1 MKDGEA
7 WSTNSGEKNEEAVS
21 RTCFPAARYLL
32 SFSLIVSLGIQGGC
46 ARGSAQRGLVVAGST
61 SVQPFA
67 DHWAELYMNE
77 HPGRVVN
84 IQGGGSSAGI
94 QAAREGAADIGMSS
108 RELKPEEK
116 DLLEVIVAWDGL
128 AVIVNPANMVD
139 DLSIEQ
145 VQNIFVGNISN
156 WSTVGGSSQHITVV
170 TREEGS
176 GTRGA
181 FQEMVM
187 KDNRIFRG
195 AIVQDSNGTVREIV
209 ANDPQSIGY
218 ISLGLVNSK
227 VKAVRLDGVEPRSEN
242 IEQKK
247 YRLVRPFLFVTN
259 GPPAAAAQEFI
270 DFVLSRPTQEIVRH
284 DGLIPVFENRKAQR
298 P

>member
-1 MKDGEA
+1 MKDRPAYSINAGER
-7 WSTNSGEKNEEAVS
+7 NEEVLS
-21 RTCFPAARYLL
+21 RPFYPESRFLL
-32 SFSLIVSLGIQGGC
+32 SLFLLVLLGFLAGC
-46 ARGSAQRGLVVAGST
+46 ARGTAQRGLVVAGST

-67 DHWAELYMNE
+67 DHWAEVYMKE
-77 HPGRVVN
+77 KPGRVVN
-84 IQGGGSSAGI
+84 VQGGGSSAGI
-94 QAAREGAADIGMSS
+94 QAARTGAADIGMSS

-128 AVIVNPANMVD
+128 AIIVHPGNRIEELN
-139 DLSIEQ
+139 LEQ
-145 VQNIFVGNISN
+145 VQNVFAGNITN
-156 WSTVGGSSQHITVV
+156 WAALGGSSHLITVV

-187 KDNRIFRG
+187 KKNRILRG

-218 ISLGLVNSK
+218 ISLGLVNQK
-227 VKAVRLDGVEPRSEN
+227 VKAVRFDGVEATFEN

-247 YRLVRPFLFVTN
+247 YRLIRPFLFVTSGAPN
-259 GPPAAAAQEFI
+259 AAAQEFI
-270 DFVLSRPTQEIVRH
+270 NFVLSRPTQEMVRH
-284 DGLIPVFENRKAQR
+284 DGLIPVFKD
-298 P
+298 

>member
-1 MKDGEA
+1 V
-7 WSTNSGEKNEEAVS
+7 SGSLHLES
-21 RTCFPAARYLL
+21 RYLL
-32 SFSLIVSLGIQGGC
+32 ALSLLVLLGFLAGC
-46 ARGSAQRGLVVAGST
+46 GRGSAQRGLVVAGST

-67 DHWAELYMNE
+67 DHWSEVYMREN
-77 HPGRVVN
+77 PGRVVN
-84 IQGGGSSAGI
+84 VQGGGSSAGI

-128 AVIVNPANMVD
+128 AIIVHPGNRIEE
-139 DLSIEQ
+139 LSLEQ
-145 VQNIFVGNISN
+145 VENVFAGNIIN
-156 WSTVGGSSQHITVV
+156 WSALGGSNHLITVV

-187 KDNRIFRG
+187 KKNRISRS

-209 ANDPQSIGY
+209 ANDAQSIGY
-218 ISLGLVNSK
+218 ISLGLVNKK
-227 VKAVRLDGVEPRSEN
+227 VKAVRFDGIAASFEN

-247 YRLVRPFLFVTN
+247 YKLIRPFLFVTN
-259 GPPAAAAQEFI
+259 GPPNAAAQEFI
-270 DFVLSRPTQEIVRH
+270 NFVLSRPTQDMVRH
-284 DGLIPVFENRKAQR
+284 DGLIPVFKE
-298 P
+298 

>member
-1 MKDGEA
+1 MRRRFHLK
-7 WSTNSGEKNEEAVS
+7 SL
-21 RTCFPAARYLL
+21 CFLSLALL
-32 SFSLIVSLGIQGGC
+32 VSFSFEGSC
-46 ARGSAQRGLVVAGST
+46 ARGSARRGLVVAGST
-61 SVQPFA
+61 SMQPFA

-77 HPGRVVN
+77 NPGWIVN

-108 RELKPEEK
+108 RELRPEEK

-128 AVIVNPANMVD
+128 AVIVHPANKVEE
-139 DLSIEQ
+139 LSLEQ
-145 VQNIFVGNISN
+145 VQNIFAGNITD
-156 WSTVGGSSQHITVV
+156 WTTVGGPHQRITVV

-187 KDNRIFRG
+187 KKNRIARE

-218 ISLGLVNSK
+218 ISLGLVSSK
-227 VKAVRLDGVEPRSEN
+227 IKAVRFDGIEPSFEN

-247 YRLVRPFLFVTN
+247 YRLLRPFLFVTD
-259 GPPAAAAQEFI
+259 GPANAAALEFI
-270 DFVLSRPTQEIVRH
+270 NFVLSRPTQEMIRH
-284 DGLIPVFENRKAQR
+284 DGLIPVFKE
-298 P
+298 